1 MGWCVAFPTRE
12 IAMPHVPVFLG
23 GMGRDGSCARL
34 AGFVARDMALHTIA
48 VCCIAKTPRG
58 HRDVGQHNF
67 TELRK
72 AMVASQLRTTAVN
85 DPRVVEA
92 MSIVQREHFVTP
104 DRAGLAYLD
113 ISQPIGAGRE
123 LPAPMVLGRLLTEAR
138 IRPQDRVLVIGAGSG
153 YAAAVLALLAGHVVA
168 LEEDATLPGIGGA
181 AVPSTVAQVSGP
193 LIGGWAASA
202 PYDVILFDGAIER
215 VPQAIVDQ
223 LADGGRIA
231 AGLVENGVTRLAI
244 GRRAGGSFGMTTFV
258 EAAVPIL
265 PGFASPEGFRF

>member
-1 MGWCVAFPTRE
+1 
-12 IAMPHVPVFLG
+12 
-23 GMGRDGSCARL
+23 
-34 AGFVARDMALHTIA
+34 
-48 VCCIAKTPRG
+48 
-58 HRDVGQHNF
+58 VGQHNF

-92 MSIVQREHFVTP
+92 MSIVQREQFVTP
-104 DRAGLAYLD
+104 DRVGLAYLD
-113 ISQPIGAGRE
+113 ISQPIGTGRE

-168 LEEDATLPGIGGA
+168 LEEDATLPAIGSA
-181 AVPSTVAQVSGP
+181 TVPSNVEQVSSP
-193 LIGGWAASA
+193 LVAGWAASG

-215 VPQAIVDQ
+215 VPQVIVEQ

-244 GRRAGGSFGMTTFV
+244 GRRAAGSFGMTTFV

-265 PGFASPEGFRF
+265 PGFATPEGFRF